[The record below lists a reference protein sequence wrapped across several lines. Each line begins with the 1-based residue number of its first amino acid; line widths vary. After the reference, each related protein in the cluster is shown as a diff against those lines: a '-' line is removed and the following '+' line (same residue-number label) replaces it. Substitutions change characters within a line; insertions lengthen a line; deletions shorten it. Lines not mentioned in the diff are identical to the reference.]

1 MWSGPIYALRKEA
14 QLNLAGKIR
23 ITYTV
28 SGESFVEI
36 IASQRAFS
44 QLHMIYA
51 AYSMVSLSSCVNP
64 NSCAGRS

>member
-1 MWSGPIYALRKEA
+1 MWSGPIYALRKKA

-36 IASQRAFS
+36 IPSQRAFS

-51 AYSMVSLSSCVNP
+51 AYIRLICGIFYGQLKLL
-64 NSCAGRS
+64 C